1 MSSELR
7 RAICT
12 ALTAVNIVMTLP
24 TLSVAQEEK
33 PICPDRPGRGTSTCT
48 VETGRAQFE
57 LGLFDDSFQ
66 HRSGV
71 TTNAGNAG
79 SLLAKWGI
87 SDRVDAEAGLA
98 LYQYQR
104 VHDASGTQ
112 TLSSVGDL
120 FLHAKYNPLP
130 AASGNGASAFVL
142 VLDPFLKLPTAGSG
156 LGNGAV
162 EGGLVLPMSYDLGN
176 NWSLAMTPE
185 TDLLLNASGSGH
197 HANLVD
203 VVGLGRSFGPLALGA
218 EVWTSQN
225 LDPAGT
231 TSQYSFDL
239 DAAWL
244 AGNDTQL
251 DGGLN
256 IGLNRAT
263 PDLEFYFGIS
273 RRF

>member
-1 MSSELR
+1 MSSWIAR
-7 RAICT
+7 SAI
-12 ALTAVNIVMTLP
+12 LMMTVLISLP
-24 TLSVAQEEK
+24 TWADDK
-33 PICPDRPGRGTSTCT
+33 PICPDRPGRGTSACT
-48 VETGRAQFE
+48 LEPGRAQIE

-71 TTNAGNAG
+71 TTDTDNAG
-79 SLLAKWGI
+79 SVLAKFGV
-87 SDRVDAEAGLA
+87 SERMDVEAGLA
-98 LYQYQR
+98 LYQEQR
-104 VHDASGTQ
+104 ATGTRSQSGI
-112 TLSSVGDL
+112 GDL
-120 FLHAKYNPLP
+120 FLHAKINPLTSDSP
-130 AASGNGASAFVL
+130 FAL
-142 VLDPFLKLPTAGSG
+142 VLDPFLKLPTATGG

-162 EGGLVLPMSYDLGN
+162 EGGLVLPMSYDLGG

-185 TDLLLNASGSGH
+185 ADIQRNGPSGGH

-203 VVGLGRSFGPLALGA
+203 VVGLGKSFGPLTLGA
-218 EVWTSQN
+218 EVWSSQN

-231 TSQYSFDL
+231 ISQYSFDL

-251 DGGLN
+251 DGGVN

-263 PDLEFYFGIS
+263 PDLEFYVGIS

>member
-1 MSSELR
+1 MSSRVSRTVISL
-7 RAICT
+7 
-12 ALTAVNIVMTLP
+12 LTVLTTSAAW
-24 TLSVAQEEK
+24 AQDK
-33 PICPDRPGRGTSTCT
+33 PICPDRPGRGTSACT
-48 VETGRAQFE
+48 LEEGHAQIE

-66 HRSGV
+66 RRSGV
-71 TTNAGNAG
+71 TTDTGNAG
-79 SLLAKWGI
+79 SVLAKWGASERMDI
-87 SDRVDAEAGLA
+87 EAGMA
-98 LYQYQR
+98 LYQEQK
-104 VHDASGTQ
+104 VTGSP
-112 TLSSVGDL
+112 TLSGIGDL
-120 FLHAKYNPLP
+120 FLHAKYNPLT
-130 AASGNGASAFVL
+130 SDGAFAL
-142 VLDPFLKLPTAGSG
+142 VLDPFLKLPTATGG

-185 TDLLLNASGSGH
+185 ADIQRNAIGSGT

-203 VVGLGRSFGPLALGA
+203 VVGLGKSFGPFTLGA
-218 EVWTSQN
+218 EVWSAQN
-225 LDPAGT
+225 LDPAGA

-244 AGNDTQL
+244 TDNDTQL

-263 PDLEFYFGIS
+263 PDLEFYVGIS